1 VTDSGDHTTAHDR
14 ARRVLLG
21 AGSGVLVIAV
31 VVAVVG
37 LLPGAGGGPSRPPV
51 AAPATPTEVA
61 PDRAARTPDEAPVGS
76 SDVPVEGSVDRA
88 ESATPAAP
96 AATLRPL
103 EAADGPRSPTSWS
116 EEVLAAEP
124 GDEIRL
130 TPQTADWTA
139 ERIVVGKD
147 TDGRF
152 LGRVTVRYSGPGSAG
167 ARFALVVLKQGEEI
181 AVLTGELIEARAGVY
196 QVLVRSSAGFVDGP
210 WETRFQVLST
220 A

>member
-1 VTDSGDHTTAHDR
+1 MTDSVDHTTAHDR

-37 LLPGAGGGPSRPPV
+37 LLPEAGSDPSRPPV
-51 AAPATPTEVA
+51 AAPATLMEVA
-61 PDRAARTPDEAPVGS
+61 PDRAARTPDEAPIGS
-76 SDVPVEGSVDRA
+76 SDVPVEASVDRS

-103 EAADGPRSPTSWS
+103 EA
-116 EEVLAAEP
+116 
-124 GDEIRL
+124 
-130 TPQTADWTA
+130 ADWTA

-167 ARFALVVLKQGEEI
+167 AKFALVVLKQSEEI